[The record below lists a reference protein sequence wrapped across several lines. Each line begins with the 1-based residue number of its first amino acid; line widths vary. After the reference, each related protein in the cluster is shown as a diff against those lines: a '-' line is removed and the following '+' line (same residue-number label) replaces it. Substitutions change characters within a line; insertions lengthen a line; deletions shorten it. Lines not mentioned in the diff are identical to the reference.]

1 MICQHIQSEVLIH
14 LVPKVLEPN
23 IVKGKKLSYLF
34 IYSFAICFICN
45 CSSDYMVDVHKDL
58 HMAIVKTTGL
68 WVVCITDGG
77 YKLLHIVFFPVNANQ
92 CNFVSEKLGI
102 NFRVL
107 HLLLSS
113 YGATLINEI
122 NLEIQSDALN

>member
-1 MICQHIQSEVLIH
+1 
-14 LVPKVLEPN
+14 
-23 IVKGKKLSYLF
+23 
-34 IYSFAICFICN
+34 
-45 CSSDYMVDVHKDL
+45 MVDVHKDL

-77 YKLLHIVFFPVNANQ
+77 YKLFHIVFFPVNANQ

-122 NLEIQSDALN
+122 NLEIKSDALN

>member
-77 YKLLHIVFFPVNANQ
+77 YKLLHIVFFQSMLIDVII
-92 CNFVSEKLGI
+92 FLKKFGI
-102 NFRVL
+102 NFREL

-113 YGATLINEI
+113 YWCNTH
-122 NLEIQSDALN
+122 Q